1 MNIRP
6 LGRPTTGEAAVLVS
20 QILKTKGAEVVSIE
34 RHRSIRDA
42 AELMMTRGIGA
53 VLVRDGDGICGIL
66 SERDI
71 ARGVAQEGD
80 SAVRAAVE
88 TLMTV
93 DVVSCAPTDK
103 TDELMTLMTNR
114 RIRHLPVM
122 AGGELVG
129 MVSIGDIV
137 KARLTELESHSEAL
151 QHYIAGSM

>member
-1 MNIRP
+1 
-6 LGRPTTGEAAVLVS
+6 VLVS
-20 QILKTKGAEVVSIE
+20 QILKSKGAEVVEIE

-42 AELMMTRGIGA
+42 AELMMAHGIGA
-53 VLVRDGDGICGIL
+53 VLVRDGTGVCGIL

-71 ARGVAQEGD
+71 ARGVAGEGEG
-80 SAVRAAVE
+80 AARAAVE

-93 DVVSCAPTDK
+93 DIVTCAPTDK

-151 QHYIAGSM
+151 QTYIAGSI

>member
-1 MNIRP
+1 
-6 LGRPTTGEAAVLVS
+6 
-20 QILKTKGAEVVSIE
+20 VV
-34 RHRSIRDA
+34 
-42 AELMMTRGIGA
+42 
-53 VLVRDGDGICGIL
+53 VRDGTGICGIL

-71 ARGVAQEGD
+71 ARGVASEGEG
-80 SAVRAAVE
+80 AARAAVE
-88 TLMTV
+88 TLMSV

-103 TDELMTLMTNR
+103 SEELMTLMTNR

-151 QHYIAGSM
+151 QTYIAGSI

>member
-1 MNIRP
+1 M
-6 LGRPTTGEAAVLVS
+6 LVS
-20 QILKTKGAEVVSIE
+20 QILKSKGADVIGIE

-42 AELMMTRGIGA
+42 AELMMTHGIGA
-53 VLVRDGDGICGIL
+53 VVVRDGTGICGIL

-71 ARGVAQEGD
+71 ARGVASEGEG
-80 SAVRAAVE
+80 AARAAVE
-88 TLMTV
+88 TLMSV

-103 TDELMTLMTNR
+103 SEELMTLMTNR

-151 QHYIAGSM
+151 QTYIAGSI

>member
-1 MNIRP
+1 M
-6 LGRPTTGEAAVLVS
+6 LVS
-20 QILKTKGAEVVSIE
+20 QILKSKGADVVDIE

-42 AELMMTRGIGA
+42 AELMMTHGIGA
-53 VLVRDGDGICGIL
+53 VLVRDGTGICGIL

-71 ARGVAQEGD
+71 ARGVAAEGE
-80 SAVRAAVE
+80 SAARAAVE

-93 DVVSCAPTDK
+93 DIVTCAPTDK

-122 AGGELVG
+122 VGGELVG

-151 QHYIAGSM
+151 QTYIAGSI

>member
-1 MNIRP
+1 M
-6 LGRPTTGEAAVLVS
+6 LVS
-20 QILKTKGAEVVSIE
+20 QILKSKGAEVVDIE

-42 AELMMTRGIGA
+42 AELMMAHGIGA
-53 VLVRDGDGICGIL
+53 VLVRDGTGVCGIL

-71 ARGVAQEGD
+71 ARGVAAEGE
-80 SAVRAAVE
+80 SAARAAIE
-88 TLMTV
+88 TLMSV
-93 DVVSCAPTDK
+93 DVVTCAPTDK

-151 QHYIAGSM
+151 QTYIAGSI

>member
-1 MNIRP
+1 M
-6 LGRPTTGEAAVLVS
+6 LVS
-20 QILKTKGAEVVSIE
+20 QILKSKGAEVVEIE

-42 AELMMTRGIGA
+42 AELMMAHGIGA
-53 VLVRDGDGICGIL
+53 VLVRDGTGVCGIL

-71 ARGVAQEGD
+71 ARGVAAEGEG
-80 SAVRAAVE
+80 AARAAVE

-93 DVVSCAPTDK
+93 DIVTCAPTDK

-151 QHYIAGSM
+151 QTYIAGSI

>member
-1 MNIRP
+1 
-6 LGRPTTGEAAVLVS
+6 VLVS
-20 QILKTKGAEVVSIE
+20 QILKSKGAEVVDIE

-42 AELMMTRGIGA
+42 AELMMAHGIGA
-53 VLVRDGDGICGIL
+53 VLVRDGTGVCGIL

-71 ARGVAQEGD
+71 ARGVAAEGE
-80 SAVRAAVE
+80 SAARAAIE
-88 TLMTV
+88 TLMSV
-93 DVVSCAPTDK
+93 DVVTCAPTDK

-151 QHYIAGSM
+151 QTYIAGSI

>member
-1 MNIRP
+1 
-6 LGRPTTGEAAVLVS
+6 VLVS
-20 QILKTKGAEVVSIE
+20 QILKSKGAEVVEIE

-42 AELMMTRGIGA
+42 AELMMAHGIGA
-53 VLVRDGDGICGIL
+53 VLVRDGTGVCGIL

-71 ARGVAQEGD
+71 ARGVAAEGEG
-80 SAVRAAVE
+80 AARAAVE

-93 DVVSCAPTDK
+93 DIVTCAPTDK

-151 QHYIAGSM
+151 QTYIAGSI